1 MYAFLQEKKITTQ
14 RQSIP
19 KYSFRQSN
27 VMVKNMCPKSS
38 NLDLNTGSA
47 SGGLQLPLGK

>member
-1 MYAFLQEKKITTQ
+1 MYAFLQEKKITTE
-14 RQSIP
+14 RQNTP